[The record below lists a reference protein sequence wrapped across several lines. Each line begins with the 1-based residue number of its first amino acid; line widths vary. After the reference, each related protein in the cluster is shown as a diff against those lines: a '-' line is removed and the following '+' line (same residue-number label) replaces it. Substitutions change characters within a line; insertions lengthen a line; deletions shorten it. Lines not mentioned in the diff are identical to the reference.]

1 MAEHN
6 TLTDPQLHEPKGIA
20 TADTDQIYIANGAG
34 SGAWTTPP
42 YTTLDLG
49 VWDYN
54 DAATS
59 TTPIALTLANTD
71 YELTNDGAG
80 TFTNT
85 TYKLVDVGDIWNVS
99 TNRFDWSG
107 LSLGD
112 TVDIRTDI
120 TWTSSGANQTL
131 TLSLELG
138 VGGNPYTI
146 RWINDHL
153 EKNSGTHRFTLWN
166 SIYMGDINT
175 LNNPA
180 RWLAQSDST
189 GTTIEVAGWYIK
201 ALSK

>member
-20 TADTDQIYIANGAG
+20 TADADQVYIANGAG
-34 SGAWTTPP
+34 SGVWTDPP

-54 DAATS
+54 DATTS

-80 TFTNT
+80 TFTIT
-85 TYKLVDVGDIWNVS
+85 TYKLADVGEIWNVS

-120 TWTSSGANQTL
+120 TWTSAGANQTL
-131 TLSLELG
+131 TLALELG
-138 VGGNPYTI
+138 VGGTPYTI

-153 EKNSGTHRFTLWN
+153 EKTAGAHRFTLWN
-166 SIYMGDINT
+166 SVYMGDANT